1 MPQNMTRII
10 KKHVDKR
17 VEAYM
22 AEGSNPSFCA
32 KSKMP
37 ILRKQRRIG
46 IFFYY
51 RELYNIAKIAEI

>member
-10 KKHVDKR
+10 KKHVDTR
-17 VEAYM
+17 VEAYLS
-22 AEGSNPSFCA
+22 EGSNPSFCA
-32 KSKMP
+32 KSEMP

-46 IFFYY
+46 ILFYY

>member
-1 MPQNMTRII
+1 MPQNMTRMI

-17 VEAYM
+17 VEAYL

-32 KSKMP
+32 KSETP

>member
-32 KSKMP
+32 KSEMP

-46 IFFYY
+46 VFFYY
-51 RELYNIAKIAEI
+51 RVLYKIVKIAEI